1 MNKSKKD
8 LHPRDLHPLVRQ
20 AADGDLPDWAVA
32 GRARRAHIQRVETLM
47 DKWAHDL
54 GLSKVDRMR
63 WRAAATLHDALRDA
77 PGKKLRPLVSL
88 RFQELPDRVL
98 HGPAAASRLK
108 AEGVVDPPLLRAVRY
123 HTLGHRKLDALGRS
137 LCVADFVEP
146 NRLRMRGWRDDLMK
160 RMPKGVDG
168 VVREIFR
175 SRIRLLAKRGDTLS
189 RWTVG
194 FWNQMSEES
203 RR

>member
-1 MNKSKKD
+1 MD
-8 LHPRDLHPLVRQ
+8 TWAQRQ
-20 AADGDLPDWAVA
+20 
-32 GRARRAHIQRVETLM
+32 
-47 DKWAHDL
+47 

-77 PGKKLRPLVSL
+77 PGKKLRPLVPV

-108 AEGVVDPPLLRAVRY
+108 AEGVIDPPLLRAVRY
-123 HTLGHRKLDALGRS
+123 HTLGHPKLDALGRS

-146 NRLRMRGWRDDLMK
+146 HRLRMRGWRDDLMAK
-160 RMPKGVDG
+160 MPKSVDE

-175 SRIRLLAKRGDTLS
+175 SRIRLLVKRGDTLS

-194 FWNQMSEES
+194 FWNQLSEEL
-203 RR
+203 R